1 MTFQIA
7 IAMGTSVGS
16 VSQPHTS
23 AERRVAATSLRI
35 VVADDERDT
44 VDTLATLLRDAG
56 HTVYSVYTGKQ
67 VLPTVRVARPDAIII
82 DIAICGMSGYAVAQ
96 EIRHSFVDL
105 RRPLLIG
112 MSGFWRESPDKLVAR
127 QAGFDHYFDKPCDPN
142 ALLDL
147 LAQPRR

>member
-1 MTFQIA
+1 MTIA
-7 IAMGTSVGS
+7 TSAGS
-16 VSQPHTS
+16 LTRPQG
-23 AERRVAATSLRI
+23 AERRTAATPLRI

-44 VDTLATLLRDAG
+44 VDTLTAFLQDAG

-67 VLPTVRVARPDAIII
+67 VLPTVRVVRPDALII
-82 DIAICGMSGYAVAQ
+82 DVAICGMSGYAVAQ

-112 MSGFWRESPDKLVAR
+112 ISGFWKESPDKMVAR
-127 QAGFDHYFDKPCDPN
+127 QTGFDHYLDKPCDPN
-142 ALLDL
+142 EVLEL